1 MAVGVPADPPTPLPG
16 PSRTSSR
23 ACVLSS
29 GACSQVSSSRVSV
42 WGWGV
47 VGSVKSGFPT
57 DYGWGRRGTSRPR
70 GDADLVSK
78 ALAVKPRAQLGQC
91 QPLSLS
97 PVAGLIDSLI
107 YHSARAIQKKIDLGK
122 TT

>member
-1 MAVGVPADPPTPLPG
+1 M
-16 PSRTSSR
+16 
-23 ACVLSS
+23 
-29 GACSQVSSSRVSV
+29 

-47 VGSVKSGFPT
+47 VGSVKPVPPQVLVVGGETPQ
-57 DYGWGRRGTSRPR
+57 GPR
-70 GDADLVSK
+70 GNAGLAGK
-78 ALAVKPRAQLGQC
+78 ALEVKPRAKLGRC
-91 QPLSLS
+91 QPSSLS

>member
-1 MAVGVPADPPTPLPG
+1 MGSVTPGLRRPPPG
-16 PSRTSSR
+16 FDWGKRGISRTKGRCWPGQSGSGDQAKGR
-23 ACVLSS
+23 AE
-29 GACSQVSSSRVSV
+29 R
-42 WGWGV
+42 
-47 VGSVKSGFPT
+47 
-57 DYGWGRRGTSRPR
+57 
-70 GDADLVSK
+70 
-78 ALAVKPRAQLGQC
+78 GQC

>member
-1 MAVGVPADPPTPLPG
+1 M
-16 PSRTSSR
+16 
-23 ACVLSS
+23 
-29 GACSQVSSSRVSV
+29 
-42 WGWGV
+42 
-47 VGSVKSGFPT
+47 GSVKPGFPRPPPVLI
-57 DYGWGRRGTSRPR
+57 GGRGASQGPK
-70 GDADLVSK
+70 GDAGLASK
-78 ALAVKPRAQLGQC
+78 ALEIQPRAELGQC